1 MLRKPI
7 FCAALAMILALTA
20 VSSGVFA
27 AEVDSGDVYC
37 FGAEDFSHSEPLA
50 GICITQL
57 PDPAVGT
64 LMLGSRVLRQGDIL
78 TAQQLEQMTF
88 HPLNTRQDLDAVMT
102 YLPIYE
108 NRVETSASVTVSVRG
123 KEDKAPMAEDS
134 ALETYKNLSNEGALK
149 VTDPEG
155 KPMSYTVT
163 RQPKRGEV
171 SLREDGTFVY
181 TPKKNKVGVDSFT
194 YTATD
199 PAGNVSREA
208 TVTITVLKPSDAAR
222 YSDTAESSCRFE
234 AEWLKNTGLFTGEQ
248 LGGQLCFLE
257 DKTVSRGEFLVMM
270 VKSLGIPVEQNTA
283 YTGYED
289 APQWLQPYL
298 AAALRAGLT
307 AGLPAEESGSFE
319 ANRPIT
325 GGEAAVMLQNALD
338 LPVTTVVDEGRD
350 DVPRWAAVAVTAL
363 QDHGISTDAMK
374 ELTRGDTAKLLYRVS
389 TVAASAPGLAM
400 YQ

>member
-7 FCAALAMILALTA
+7 ICTALAVILALSV

-27 AEVDSGDVYC
+27 AEVESGNVYC
-37 FGAEDFSHSEPLA
+37 FGADDFAHTEPLA

-57 PDPAVGT
+57 PEPETGT
-64 LMLGSRVLRQGDIL
+64 LMLGSRVLHCGDIL
-78 TAQQLEQMTF
+78 TAGQLEQMTF
-88 HPLNTRQDLDAVMT
+88 LPLDTRQDRDAVMT

-108 NRVETSASVTVSVRG
+108 NRVEGSASVTVSIRG
-123 KEDKAPMAEDS
+123 KEDKAPVAEDS
-134 ALETYKNLSNEGALK
+134 TLETYKNLSNEGTLK

-155 KPMSYTVT
+155 KAMVFTVT

-171 SLREDGTFVY
+171 TLREDGTFVY

-199 PAGNVSREA
+199 PAGNVSRQA
-208 TVTITVLKPSDAAR
+208 TVTVTVLKPSDGAR

-248 LGGQLCFLE
+248 LGGALCFHE
-257 DKTVSRGEFLVMM
+257 DKTVSRGEFLVMT
-270 VKSLGIPVEQNTA
+270 VKSLGIPVDQKA
-283 YTGYED
+283 DFTGYED
-289 APQWLQPYL
+289 VPQWLKPYL
-298 AAALRAGLT
+298 AAALRSGLT
-307 AGLPAEESGSFE
+307 AGLPTEESGSFA

-338 LPVTTVVDEGRD
+338 LAVTTVVDEGRE

-363 QDHGISTDAMK
+363 QDHGISMDAMK
-374 ELTRGDTAKLLYRVS
+374 DLTRGDTAKLLYQVS
-389 TVAASAPGLAM
+389 TVADSAPGLAM